1 MLNLIRCHCTSF
13 HNNSLSSFRFLI
25 ENLFLSLSLLLLY
38 DKENLIDYLFF
49 SQFYYLSLKIKFYLN
64 IFFLRRNNMFLMSD
78 LVCCFHGC
86 ENRFEV
92 SYVSFF
98 FFFFFQFLTS
108 LHSNFSYLKISI
120 QTKQGYTI
128 LIYFFKFFQIF
139 SNKFHFA
146 RALDSFSFN
155 LFFHSRINSCEL
167 RISFDFLR
175 QKFRINIDRNRS

>member
-1 MLNLIRCHCTSF
+1 
-13 HNNSLSSFRFLI
+13 
-25 ENLFLSLSLLLLY
+25 
-38 DKENLIDYLFF
+38 
-49 SQFYYLSLKIKFYLN
+49 
-64 IFFLRRNNMFLMSD
+64 MSD

-139 SNKFHFA
+139 SNKFHFT

-155 LFFHSRINSCEL
+155 LFFHSRINSYKL

-175 QKFRINIDRNRS
+175 QKFRAFSTRPNILISIETDYKSRKKISPVLHYLQ

>member
-1 MLNLIRCHCTSF
+1 
-13 HNNSLSSFRFLI
+13 
-25 ENLFLSLSLLLLY
+25 
-38 DKENLIDYLFF
+38 
-49 SQFYYLSLKIKFYLN
+49 
-64 IFFLRRNNMFLMSD
+64 MFLTSD

-92 SYVSFF
+92 SYVFLFF
-98 FFFFFQFLTS
+98 LFS
-108 LHSNFSYLKISI
+108 ISNFAPFKFLVFKYLD
-120 QTKQGYTI
+120 TNEGYTI

-167 RISFDFLR
+167 TISFDFLR
-175 QKFRINIDRNRS
+175 QKFRAFSTRPNILISIETDYKSRKKISPVLHYLQ

>member
-64 IFFLRRNNMFLMSD
+64 IFFLRRNNMFLTSD

-92 SYVSFF
+92 SYVFLFF
-98 FFFFFQFLTS
+98 LFS
-108 LHSNFSYLKISI
+108 ISNFAP
-120 QTKQGYTI
+120 
-128 LIYFFKFFQIF
+128 FKFLVFKDLDTNEARIYDSYILFQIF
-139 SNKFHFA
+139 SN
-146 RALDSFSFN
+146 
-155 LFFHSRINSCEL
+155 
-167 RISFDFLR
+167 FL
-175 QKFRINIDRNRS
+175 K

>member
-1 MLNLIRCHCTSF
+1 
-13 HNNSLSSFRFLI
+13 
-25 ENLFLSLSLLLLY
+25 
-38 DKENLIDYLFF
+38 
-49 SQFYYLSLKIKFYLN
+49 
-64 IFFLRRNNMFLMSD
+64 MFLTSD

-92 SYVSFF
+92 LYVFLFF
-98 FFFFFQFLTS
+98 LFS
-108 LHSNFSYLKISI
+108 ISNFAPFKFLVFKDLD
-120 QTKQGYTI
+120 TNEGYTI

-155 LFFHSRINSCEL
+155 LFFHSRINSYEL

-175 QKFRINIDRNRS
+175 QKFRAFSTRSNILISVSISIETDHKSRKKISPVLYYLQ

>member
-1 MLNLIRCHCTSF
+1 
-13 HNNSLSSFRFLI
+13 
-25 ENLFLSLSLLLLY
+25 
-38 DKENLIDYLFF
+38 
-49 SQFYYLSLKIKFYLN
+49 
-64 IFFLRRNNMFLMSD
+64 MFLTSD
-78 LVCCFHGC
+78 LVCYFHGC

-92 SYVSFF
+92 SYVFLFF
-98 FFFFFQFLTS
+98 LFS
-108 LHSNFSYLKISI
+108 ISNFAPFKFLVFKDLD
-120 QTKQGYTI
+120 TNEGYTI

-175 QKFRINIDRNRS
+175 QKFRAFSTRPNILISIETDHKSRKKISPVLHYLQ